1 MRQMPLDHERTSEIP
16 EDGGSNPPRSILSEL
31 REFIFIILI
40 EINYNSR
47 GDQEFILDNTN

>member
-1 MRQMPLDHERTSEIP
+1 MPLDHERTSEIP